1 MATTATKKDQGNEI
15 AIPAQQMAYL
25 LLSLEGTTPLIV
37 HRFSEKARKQIREK
51 HAGKPTKSAKS
62 VRGAAQIAEEVM
74 ACHYPVLGNE
84 GENATEGRFGF
95 PSVGFK
101 AAAVRAATLGTDLKM
116 ARVKT
121 MFFIPGDVI
130 PITCENI
137 EVREDVVRLSGP
149 GAVPQLRY
157 RPYYHN
163 WKATV
168 GVEYVA
174 GQLPME
180 QIVNLFDLAGQQVG
194 LGENRPGRTGGTYG
208 RFKIDTVTTAEP
220 KDLPRFSMAPESND
234 ILAQAIEIAR
244 KMGAA

>member
-1 MATTATKKDQGNEI
+1 MGTATKKDQEARI
-15 AIPAQQMAYL
+15 SIPKQQIDCL
-25 LLSLEGTTPLIV
+25 LLTLEGTTPLIV
-37 HRFSEKARKQIREK
+37 HRFAEKARKQIREK
-51 HAGKPTKSAKS
+51 HAKKATKTDKG
-62 VRGAAQIAEEVM
+62 VRGPAEIAEEIA
-74 ACHYPVLGNE
+74 ACHYPVQGNE
-84 GENATEGRFGF
+84 GKDATDGRYGF

-121 MFFIPGDVI
+121 MFFVPGEIIPV
-130 PITCENI
+130 TCEEI

-163 WKATV
+163 WAAV
-168 GVEYVA
+168 IGIEYVA

-208 RFKIDTVTTAEP
+208 RFKIAGVTGAKP
-220 KDLPRFSMAPESND
+220 DDLPRFSMAPESND